1 MAALL
6 NIDSFSSD
14 FYKILRQCLNSKNVE
29 DSLNNITSTVVEILG
44 DKSAH
49 LRPGG
54 LKQGEKQYAVSAI
67 VLVSYDKK
75 KNIFFAQQNFPKE
88 QNRMAIPI
96 DHGHPGHVVRT
107 KEALLLSNTDDYED
121 FRQILKTS
129 KMGSSIYAPLIW
141 QGEILGQLICGAQA
155 RNTYREIDLEYL
167 KIFADLAVILWNA
180 YDGPAIL
187 KQLLEE

>member
-1 MAALL
+1 M
-6 NIDSFSSD
+6 
-14 FYKILRQCLNSKNVE
+14 
-29 DSLNNITSTVVEILG
+29 T
-44 DKSAH
+44 
-49 LRPGG
+49 
-54 LKQGEKQYAVSAI
+54 
-67 VLVSYDKK
+67 
-75 KNIFFAQQNFPKE
+75 
-88 QNRMAIPI
+88 IPI

-167 KIFADLAVILWNA
+167 KIYADLAVILWNA

-187 KQLLEE
+187 KQLIEE